1 MPGCALKGVDPAAF
15 SSPELPAARRLAFVP
30 FFAQDSLQCGPAS
43 LASALSWS
51 GIEVSPL
58 QLRQEVYTPDRK
70 GSLQPDL
77 KTAARRRGRLAY
89 EISGLQELLQ
99 EVAAGHPVIVL
110 QNLGL
115 TWFPRWHYAVAVGY
129 DLNKGQVFLHSG
141 QKEAVSRKLG
151 LFSKTWKRSGYWGLV
166 VLRPGTL
173 PAAAERKRY
182 LQAVLG
188 LEQAGQ
194 LQAAVKGYEAAL
206 SRWPDSQTAAVGR
219 GNCLYGLG
227 DLEAAADAFQQ
238 AAADHPRSPEIYNN
252 LAQTLMDLG
261 RLEKALT
268 AAQTA
273 VGLGGPHRE
282 IFEQTLQ
289 EIKAVKVRSE

>member
-1 MPGCALKGVDPAAF
+1 MPGCALKGVDPAFF
-15 SSPELPAARRLAFVP
+15 SSPELPAARRLVSVP
-30 FFAQDSLQCGPAS
+30 FFAQDRLQCGPAS
-43 LASALSWS
+43 LASVLSWS
-51 GIEVSPL
+51 GVEAAPL
-58 QLRQEVYTPDRK
+58 ELKQEVYTPGRK

-89 EISGLQELLQ
+89 EISGLRELLQ

-115 TWFPRWHYAVAVGY
+115 AWFPKWHYAVAVGY
-129 DLNKGQVFLHSG
+129 DLNKGQIFLHSG
-141 QKEAVSRKLG
+141 LKEAVSRTLG
-151 LFSKTWKRSGYWGLV
+151 LFAKTWKRSGYWGLV
-166 VLRPGTL
+166 VLKPGNL
-173 PAAAERKRY
+173 PATAEQKRY
-182 LQAVLG
+182 LRAVLG
-188 LEQAGQ
+188 LEQAGR

-227 DLEAAADAFQQ
+227 DPEAAADAFQQ
-238 AAADHPRSPEIYNN
+238 AAAVHPRSPEIYNN
-252 LAQTLMDLG
+252 LAQTLLDLG
-261 RLEKALT
+261 RIKEALT

-282 IFEQTLQ
+282 IFEQTVQ
-289 EIKAVKVRSE
+289 EIQAAKARSE